1 MSVTTL
7 NNNQAATFINAAV
20 AQVIGGDLATLD
32 LQGIVDRGND
42 ASIIGSVEQ
51 FTKALLNRMIET
63 RFSDTSYAALYED
76 PFFVDSQ
83 EWGAITQWVSVDIPE
98 AKAASNWVSITSGTT
113 TLGTYTI
120 FTPIVHTKLFGKTDS
135 WEIPIAITG
144 TQCNTAWTSAD
155 ELRGFVAYV
164 LMMVDNG
171 IAYHMESMDYANRNN
186 FIAEKIA
193 AAADVSI
200 DGIHKVNL
208 VEVYVKEHE
217 LESSGCTVE
226 EYLTTQK
233 ALLNGMKTITKYS
246 RLMKKITTLFNVDGY
261 KRFTPGDRQVLQL
274 VDDFDLAMN
283 YDARTT
289 TFHENLAKLPGYSTV
304 PFWQTPADTTAI
316 KVTVEDDSTG
326 TTVNQPYVAGLLCDK
341 WAILHTIVQRRVAAK
356 LFEPEDITQ
365 YYNQFTDR
373 YMNNLSMNAIVFT
386 LEDVNPS

>member
-83 EWGAITQWVSVDIPE
+83 EWGAITQWISVDIPE

-135 WEIPIAITG
+135 
-144 TQCNTAWTSAD
+144 

-200 DGIHKVNL
+200 AGIHKVNL
-208 VEVYVKEHE
+208 VEVYVKEHK
-217 LESSGCTVE
+217 LESSGCAVE